1 MYIINIKND
10 YNHSV
15 NFIFPLLINSFM
27 YKTVHMLNSKC
38 TRIMNIFPN
47 EVHLATGWRN
57 KGFVLITRED
67 ITQSSIK

>member
-10 YNHSV
+10 YNYSV

-27 YKTVHMLNSKC
+27 YKTVHMLISKC

-47 EVHLATGWRN
+47 EV
-57 KGFVLITRED
+57 VEE
-67 ITQSSIK
+67 IKDLF